1 MHTEHLSP
9 VMFSDLQEHIPPGEL
24 QFGDKKPC
32 SSQSHAK
39 NIINKPENLFQTMT
53 LQISLMQIDS
63 SPFEPS

>member
-1 MHTEHLSP
+1 MGKPKRFSMHTEHLSP

-53 LQISLMQIDS
+53 L
-63 SPFEPS
+63 